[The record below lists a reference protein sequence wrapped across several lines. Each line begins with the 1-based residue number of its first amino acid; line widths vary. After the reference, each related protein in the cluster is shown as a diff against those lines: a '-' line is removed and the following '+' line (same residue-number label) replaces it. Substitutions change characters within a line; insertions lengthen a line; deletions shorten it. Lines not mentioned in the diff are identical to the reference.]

1 MRPDCV
7 GTESRFHD
15 DGFKTLAK
23 SRECNKALTSLN
35 LYRKSRD
42 LYVPYLYMLFVLGAA
57 IRAIS
62 LGLYRSWLPSFVL

>member
-35 LYRKSRD
+35 LYQNKFDFDGVKEIPQDGGKQYNTSR
-42 LYVPYLYMLFVLGAA
+42 FA
-57 IRAIS
+57 R
-62 LGLYRSWLPSFVL
+62 R